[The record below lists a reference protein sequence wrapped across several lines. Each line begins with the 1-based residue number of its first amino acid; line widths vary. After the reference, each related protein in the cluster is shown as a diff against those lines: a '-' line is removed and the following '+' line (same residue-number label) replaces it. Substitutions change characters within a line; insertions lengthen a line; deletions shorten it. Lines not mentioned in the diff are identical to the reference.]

1 MRLTGFLLIG
11 LVAGFFIWASGDLPE
26 RADPN
31 APASVGVSTY
41 YIENAYADSRTPN
54 MVTAVLADYRG
65 FDTFGEAVV
74 VTAAA
79 LSCLLIL
86 LRRRRREDGSEGG
99 LFPDLDEPQLY
110 TAQPDTPSEGSP
122 APRSAASGPSG
133 SEVS

>member
-11 LVAGFFIWASGDLPE
+11 LLCGFFVWASGDLPE
-26 RADPN
+26 RGDPD
-31 APASVGVSTY
+31 APASLGVSTY
-41 YIENAYADSRTPN
+41 YIENAYSDSRTPN

-86 LRRRRREDGSEGG
+86 LRRRRRDDGTESG
-99 LFPDLDEPQLY
+99 LFPDLDDPKAY
-110 TAQPDTPSEGSP
+110 QPEVDGPEVDDRP
-122 APRSAASGPSG
+122 ASGG
-133 SEVS
+133 NA

>member
-11 LVAGFFIWASGDLPE
+11 LLAGFFIWASGDLPE
-26 RADPN
+26 RADPES
-31 APASVGVSTY
+31 PASLGVSTY

-74 VTAAA
+74 VTTAA

-99 LFPDLDEPQLY
+99 LFPDLDDPDLY
-110 TAQPDTPSEGSP
+110 QAHPDTPSAESM
-122 APRSAASGPSG
+122 APGNEASGASG
-133 SEVS
+133 QRGS